1 MNFKEYS
8 FLSLLSDIVDNRGK
22 TVPTEDTGIALIA
35 TNCIKNE
42 NLYPAYD
49 KVRYVS
55 KRIYETWFRGHPIPG
70 DMIFTCKGSP
80 GRVCWVPNPIDFC
93 IAQDMVG
100 IRANEKIV
108 YPKYLFALLRSEET
122 QNKILNMHV
131 GTLIPHFK
139 KGDFGNLYFDIPT
152 DMEYQKRVGDAYFDF
167 CLKIEANRQVN
178 QTLESMAQAIFQS
191 WFVDFDPVKAKI
203 AAREQWQI
211 LTDDQRTEWLNELLD
226 TQDYFK
232 TCLLELTAKAGLSDD
247 ENVQLDSSLD
257 FISCRGYGP
266 ESSEN
271 LDIGLNNL
279 RKEWQSKKVGP
290 ALQNAAATL
299 YLNIAAMTAISSR
312 NETSLA
318 DMPADEFSQLYKTA
332 SLFPERLVDSE
343 LGEIPEGWEVRSLS
357 HQIELIG
364 GGTPKRSEEKF
375 WNGDIP
381 WFSVKDVPSD
391 GNVFVIETEERITE
405 IGLKKSSTKILKEG
419 TTIVTARGTVGKLA
433 LVGVDMCMNQSCY
446 GVVGNNTGPYF
457 NYFNLQGA
465 VETLKRNTHGA
476 VFDTITTKT
485 FDTYKSSCGPTY
497 ISDEFESLIT
507 PLMKN
512 IKDNLFQISTLS
524 NLRDSLLPKLLSGEL
539 EVQSNV

>member
-1 MNFKEYS
+1 
-8 FLSLLSDIVDNRGK
+8 
-22 TVPTEDTGIALIA
+22 
-35 TNCIKNE
+35 
-42 NLYPAYD
+42 
-49 KVRYVS
+49 
-55 KRIYETWFRGHPIPG
+55 
-70 DMIFTCKGSP
+70 MIFTCKGSP

-167 CLKIEANRQVN
+167 CLKIEANRQIN

-211 LTDDQRTEWLNELLD
+211 LTDEERTEWLNELLD
-226 TQDYFK
+226 RQDYFK
-232 TCLLELTAKAGLSDD
+232 TCLLELTAKAGLNDD
-247 ENVQLDSSLD
+247 ENLQLDSSLD
-257 FISCRGYGP
+257 LISCRGHGP
-266 ESSEN
+266 ESSES

-290 ALQNAAATL
+290 ALQNASETL

-318 DMPADEFSQLYKTA
+318 AMPVEEFAQLYKTA

-343 LGEIPEGWEVRSLS
+343 LGEIPEGWEVTTFGSVAKCFDKHRIPLS
-357 HQIELIG
+357 KAQ
-364 GGTPKRSEEKF
+364 REKVKG
-375 WNGDIP
+375 NIP
-381 WFSVKDVPSD
+381 YYGATSVMDYVDEYIFD
-391 GNVFVIETEERITE
+391 GIYLLLGEDGSVLKPDGSPFVQYVW
-405 IGLKKSSTKILKEG
+405 GKSW
-419 TTIVTARGTVGKLA
+419 V
-433 LVGVDMCMNQSCY
+433 
-446 GVVGNNTGPYF
+446 NNHAHV
-457 NYFNLQGA
+457 LQGCNSISTEQLLLFISCQNIA
-465 VETLKRNTHGA
+465 AYVTGA
-476 VFDTITTKT
+476 VQLKLNQKNMNSIPFIKAACEINIDFYNLI
-485 FDTYKSSCGPTY
+485 KSFYAS
-497 ISDEFESLIT
+497 IREMQEQIFSLEE
-507 PLMKN
+507 
-512 IKDNLFQISTLS
+512 
-524 NLRDSLLPKLLSGEL
+524 LRDSLLPKLLSGEL
-539 EVQSNV
+539 DVSSLTELSDIEPAAMDV